1 MKKHLQIILF
11 TMSFVSLL
19 DANIHT
25 PKGAKEACDSGNASG
40 CYNLGL
46 MYYKGNG
53 IKQSYNKS
61 KVFFSKACERGNTL
75 GCNHY
80 AILNKR

>member
-1 MKKHLQIILF
+1 MKKYLHVILF
-11 TMSFVSLL
+11 TMSFVSFLN
-19 DANIHT
+19 ANIHT
-25 PKGAKEACDSGNASG
+25 LKGAKDACDIGNSSG

-46 MYYKGNG
+46 MYYKGNVV
-53 IKQSYNKS
+53 KQNYAKS
-61 KVFFSKACERGNTL
+61 KVFFSKACARGNTL